1 MNQHETVA
9 DATAPRTFMHTL
21 LLCCGIIGSILFSV
35 TYFTFGAIIPDYDMM
50 RQAISDLELIKHGWI
65 QSVNFI
71 VFGLFICAFAAGLR
85 KELVSGYGI
94 TWLPLMQVFT
104 ALGLILS
111 GIFIHEPIHT
121 PASVIFFV
129 SLIISFFLFARRFAG
144 DPRWKGWAVYSII
157 SAVLAMFFL
166 AMFGYSK
173 SHNGAYAGVFERLVV
188 VTRAAWSVIF
198 TIRLLD
204 GKRLTQVE

>member
-1 MNQHETVA
+1 MNQHETA
-9 DATAPRTFMHTL
+9 AYATAPRTFMHTL

-35 TYFTFGAIIPDYDMM
+35 TYFTFGAITPDYDMM

-65 QSVNFI
+65 QNANFI

-94 TWLPLMQVFT
+94 TWLPLMQVFM

-111 GIFIHEPIHT
+111 GIFIYQPIHT
-121 PASVIFFV
+121 PASVLSFV
-129 SLIISFFLFARRFAG
+129 SLIISFFLFTRRFAG
-144 DPRWKGWAVYSII
+144 DPRWKGWAAYSII

-166 AMFGYSK
+166 AMFGYAK
-173 SHNGAYAGVFERLVV
+173 SNNGAYAGVFERLVV
-188 VTRAAWSVIF
+188 VTRAIWSVIF

-204 GKRLTQVE
+204 GKRLTPVE